1 MDFSGINSMVWGGTQ
16 LYQMKQYIGD
26 VLFPVFCLGCQREGE
41 WVCRD
46 CLVQI
51 PPLTQT
57 SCFSCDATVMENAC
71 CDNCKKERSVD
82 VYWSLYSHQTSIIS
96 DLIEQLKYHGASDV
110 VRAVSLLCETN
121 RYVHSLIHSVD
132 MIIPVPLYPARFRE
146 RGFNQ
151 SEYIAY
157 AIGEVL
163 HVPIVSSVLQRSKQT
178 KQQARLSLEE
188 RKGNVLDAFACAMSD
203 EVKGKRILLVDDV
216 LTTGST
222 VDACA
227 RVLMGAGAQTVRV
240 LTLAR
245 G

>member
-1 MDFSGINSMVWGGTQ
+1 MDFSGINNMSGGGTQ
-16 LYQMKQYIGD
+16 LYRVKQYISD
-26 VLFPVFCLGCQREGE
+26 VLFPVFCLGCQREAE

-46 CLVQI
+46 CLLPI
-51 PPLTQT
+51 PPLLQT
-57 SCFSCDATVMENAC
+57 SCFSCDTPLRDNAC
-71 CDNCKKERSVD
+71 CDVCRQERRVD

-96 DLIEQLKYHGASDV
+96 DLVEQLKYHGASDV
-110 VRAVSLLCETN
+110 VRAVSSLCEQN
-121 RYVHSLIHSVD
+121 IYVQSLIGSVD
-132 MIIPVPLYPARFRE
+132 GIVPVPLHPARFRE

-151 SEYIAY
+151 SQYIAES
-157 AIGEVL
+157 IGSVL
-163 HVPIVSSVLQRSKQT
+163 HVPVLSSTLVRSRQT

-188 RKGNVLDAFACAMSD
+188 RKENVVDAFVCATSEGM
-203 EVKGKRILLVDDV
+203 VGKRILLVDDV

-227 RVLMGAGAQTVRV
+227 RVLMGAGAQSVRV

>member
-1 MDFSGINSMVWGGTQ
+1 MSWGGAQ
-16 LYQMKQYIGD
+16 LYAVKQYMSD

-46 CLVQI
+46 CLLPI
-51 PPLTQT
+51 PPLLQT
-57 SCFSCDATVMENAC
+57 ACFSCDAPMRDNAC
-71 CDNCKKERSVD
+71 CDVCRQERCVD
-82 VYWSLYSHQTSIIS
+82 VYWSLYSHQTPIIS
-96 DLIEQLKYHGASDV
+96 DLVEQLKYHGASDV
-110 VRAVSLLCETN
+110 VLAVSLLCEQN
-121 RYVHSLIHSVD
+121 KYVQSLIGCVD
-132 MIIPVPLYPARFRE
+132 GIVPVPLHPARFRE

-151 SEYIAY
+151 SQYIAES
-157 AIGEVL
+157 IGSVL
-163 HVPIVSSVLQRSKQT
+163 HVPVLSSTLARSRQT

-188 RKGNVLDAFACAMSD
+188 RKENVVDAFICTSTESVA
-203 EVKGKRILLVDDV
+203 GKRIFLVDDV

-227 RVLMGAGAQTVRV
+227 RALVGAGAQSVRV